1 MLKIFALLTL
11 SFITAMLTG
20 CDSSVVPVAENVQ
33 TNTSSPVA
41 SELAEPAESDTKS
54 EAITAA
60 LAKLSPEDRQLAEA
74 QRYCAVLTEN
84 PLGSMGTPFKLD
96 VNGEPVFLCCAGC
109 KSKALRDPEATLA
122 TVARLKA
129 EHAST
134 P

>member
-1 MLKIFALLTL
+1 MLKVFGLLALG
-11 SFITAMLTG
+11 FITAILAG
-20 CDSSVVPVAENVQ
+20 CDSAVAPVADNVQ
-33 TNTSSPVA
+33 TNSPSPEASDVA
-41 SELAEPAESDTKS
+41 APADAETKS
-54 EAITAA
+54 AAITAA
-60 LAKLSPEDRQLAEA
+60 LAKLSPEDREIAEA

-109 KSKALRDPEATLA
+109 KSKALRDPDATLA

-129 EHAST
+129 EHASS